1 MQLCNPKSEA
11 LLCSCESVALVT
23 PMSERDINI
32 AAWLF
37 VVMGVGYL
45 FPFSALTQPID
56 YWHKLFPDF
65 NVEFPLTFV
74 YMWVNLVALTL
85 IVFSGVEPNYT
96 LRLVGGFIGQFA
108 VLIFVPSIYF
118 FHLDERMNFFFL
130 MVATSFVA
138 IITAYIDSVIIS
150 FASQYPKKIIE
161 SMQFGIGLSSLIG
174 SVYRLFTKAVF
185 LPSEVIES
193 SMLYFY
199 VGAFTVLSGVA
210 SYYIVLSLP
219 LSKERLYFGVGG
231 PTSSG
236 RRSRTTSAMSAKDI
250 EYQSVDVKE
259 RTVELMTMN
268 GEKKALVA
276 SEASYGSTNLQP
288 TDQATE
294 VVEEPI
300 DKWQLFRRVFYN
312 EFQVFLVYF
321 TTLTVWPPLVT
332 DIRSFNFPSLNDSQW
347 WPLLL
352 MFVLAMAD
360 CLGRLSVPY
369 RMGLTANTLP
379 YWVYLRIILIPLMI
393 CSAKSILFTND
404 LISIIFVFTMGFSN
418 GYLGSLAIIF
428 CTEAVDEGDR
438 GIVGMWTGFFLNC
451 GLVLGATASLLLE
464 FLMKI

>member
-1 MQLCNPKSEA
+1 M
-11 LLCSCESVALVT
+11 T
-23 PMSERDINI
+23 ERDINI

-74 YMWVNLVALTL
+74 YMWVNLAALTL
-85 IVFSGVEPNYT
+85 IVFSGVEPSYT
-96 LRLVGGFIGQFA
+96 FRLVGGFIGQFA
-108 VLIFVPSIYF
+108 VLIFVPSMYF
-118 FHLDERMNFFFL
+118 FHLDERMNFIML
-130 MVATSFVA
+130 MIATSFVA

-219 LSKERLYFGVGG
+219 LSKECLYFGVGVPSG
-231 PTSSG
+231 G
-236 RRSRTTSAMSAKDI
+236 RRSRTSSAMNSKDI
-250 EYQSVDVKE
+250 EYQSVQMTE
-259 RTVELMTMN
+259 RTVELTTVN
-268 GEKKALVA
+268 GESKTLIHTE
-276 SEASYGSTNLQP
+276 EASYGSTSLQ
-288 TDQATE
+288 TTT
-294 VVEEPI
+294 EEPPL
-300 DKWQLFRRVFYN
+300 DKWQLFYKVFYV

-332 DIRSFNFPSLNDSQW
+332 DIRSFNFPFLNDSQW

-352 MFVLAMAD
+352 MFVLAVAD

-369 RMGLTANTLP
+369 RMGLTAVTLP
-379 YWVYLRIILIPLMI
+379 YWVYIRILLIPLMI
-393 CSAKSILFTND
+393 CSAKSIFFTND
-404 LISIIFVFTMGFSN
+404 FFSIIFVFTMGFSN

-428 CTEAVDEGDR
+428 CAESVEEGDR
-438 GIVGMWTGFFLNC
+438 GIVGMFTGFFLNC

-464 FLMKI
+464 FLMKV